1 MLDASLIHTA
11 RLRLVPICAQVLT
24 SLLNRDVNTA
34 GELQGFSFPL
44 AFLDSLNESFLTN
57 QLRNIDLT
65 PSGQDWRIRAIVRE
79 RDDVVIGHCGFHGP
93 PEVVGRAEIGYTIFP
108 EYRDNGYATEATHGL
123 TDLARENGSKVVFA
137 AVSPNNLSS
146 IRVVEKVGFLQTGVQ
161 VNEVDGDEY
170 VFEMSI

>member
-1 MLDASLIHTA
+1 MIHTA
-11 RLRLVPICAQVLT
+11 RLRLAPICAQVLT

-44 AFLDSLNESFLTN
+44 AFLDTINESFLTN

-79 RDDVVIGHCGFHGP
+79 QDDVVIGHCGFHGP
-93 PEVVGRAEIGYTIFP
+93 LEVAGRAEIGYTIFP
-108 EYRDNGYATEATHGL
+108 EYRDNGYATEATYAL
-123 TDLARENGSKVVFA
+123 IDLARKNGSKVVFA